1 MPFCFSAFFIP
12 SASFKKHSSVFSI
25 FKKDI
30 LSFFNSLVGYL
41 TIGLFLFITGLFLWV
56 FPETSILSY
65 GYATLEGFFALSP
78 YIFLFIIP
86 AITMRS
92 IAGERADGT
101 YELLVTKPINFIQ
114 LITAKYLS
122 CFAIIAL
129 SILPTIIYYISIY
142 LLGAPTGNIDTGAV
156 IGSYIGLL
164 LLSATFASIGIFA
177 SAVSNNIIVAYLFST
192 FLCFSFYTGFDFLAE
207 VSTLDALSDILS
219 FLGVHAHYE
228 SVSRGVLDIRDFC
241 YFLGAILFFLGLTYL
256 FFERDRHHI
265 KGAARVFLYI
275 LLCIIG
281 INYLASSI
289 FFRIDFTSEKRYT
302 ISDVSKN
309 VLNLLAEDLHVV
321 VFLDGDLP
329 AGFKRLQSGTKDLL
343 SDLKAYAGGRIRYT
357 FINPTEGDVNEQEAY
372 MDALA
377 KRGIEPTK
385 LSVKTEEG
393 LTQKMIY
400 PVAMLMYGE
409 EELPVNLLQ
418 NNRFLSPEEVLN
430 NSLQNLEYTFI
441 NSIKKIT
448 SGGRPII
455 AFTEGHGELTDLEAY
470 DAMHSLG
477 YSYQAGRL
485 NLDSISFETLKQIR
499 VIVVAKPQTPFN
511 EYQKFKLDY
520 FVNHGGKVLWA
531 INQVQGE
538 LDSMQK
544 SGDQVIVAR
553 KLNLDDMLFKYGV
566 RLNYNLLADLN
577 CAQIPL
583 KVGSVG
589 EANQLQLVP
598 WIFYPI
604 FVPKSDHPIV
614 KNIDGI
620 KGQFVGTIDTLPVKN
635 IKKEI
640 LLSSSN
646 FNKVFNVPAL
656 ISLDMVSLEPKQEE
670 FSAQPQ
676 AVAVVLEGVFP
687 SVFKNRPL
695 PAGIP
700 DTLSLNLAKPPLNN
714 KMAVFADGN
723 MLKNEVNST
732 ENVPYNLGWDRATQ
746 QQYGNKTLLLNT
758 IDYLCDESGIISL
771 RNKEVKLRLL
781 DKMSIKT
788 GKLFWQFINVCLP
801 LLALIL
807 FGVIQQ
813 FMRRRKFA
821 RIKH

>member
-122 CFAIIAL
+122 CLTIIAL

-177 SAVSNNIIVAYLFST
+177 SAISNNVIVAYLFST
-192 FLCFSFYTGFDFLAE
+192 FLCFSFYAGFDFLAE
-207 VSTLDALSDILS
+207 ASTRDALSDVLS
-219 FLGVHAHYE
+219 FLGIHAHYE

-256 FFERDRHHI
+256 FFERDRRHI
-265 KGAARVFLYI
+265 KGAAKVFLYI

-302 ISDVSKN
+302 ISNVSKN
-309 VLNLLAEDLHVV
+309 VLNLLEEDLHVV

-329 AGFKRLQSGTKDLL
+329 SGFKRLQSGTKDLL

-357 FINPTEGDVNEQEAY
+357 FINPTEGDVHEQEAY
-372 MDALA
+372 IDALA

-455 AFTEGHGELTDLEAY
+455 AFTEGHGELNDLEAY

-499 VIVVAKPQTPFN
+499 VIVVAKPQTPFT

-538 LDSMQK
+538 LDSMRK
-544 SGDQVIVAR
+544 SGDQVVVAR
-553 KLNLDDMLFKYGV
+553 SLNLDDMLFKYGV
-566 RLNYNLLADLN
+566 RLNYNLIADLN

-583 KVGSVG
+583 NVGRVG
-589 EANQLQLVP
+589 ESNQLQLVP

-620 KGQFVGTIDTLPVKN
+620 KGQFVGTIDTLPVKD
-635 IKKEI
+635 IKKEA
-640 LLSSSN
+640 LLSSSA
-646 FNKVFNVPAL
+646 FNKVSNVPVL
-656 ISLDMVSLEPKQEE
+656 ISLDMASLEPKQAE
-670 FSAQPQ
+670 FRAQPQ

-700 DTLSLNLAKPPLNN
+700 DTLSMNSIKPPINN

-723 MLKNEVNST
+723 MFKNEVNSA

-781 DKMSIKT
+781 DRMSIKT
-788 GKLFWQFINVCLP
+788 DKLFWQFMNVCLP
-801 LLALIL
+801 PFVLIL

-813 FMRRRKFA
+813 FVRRRKFS
-821 RIKH
+821 R

>member
-1 MPFCFSAFFIP
+1 M
-12 SASFKKHSSVFSI
+12 FSI

-41 TIGLFLFITGLFLWV
+41 TIGLFLFVTGLFLWV
-56 FPETSILSY
+56 FPETSVLSY
-65 GYATLEGFFALSP
+65 GYATLDGFFALAP

-92 IAGERADGT
+92 IASERAEGT
-101 YELLVTKPINFIQ
+101 YELLITKPINFIQ
-114 LITAKYLS
+114 LILAKYLS
-122 CFAIIAL
+122 CLTIIVL
-129 SILPTIIYYISIY
+129 SILPTLIYYISIY
-142 LLGAPTGNIDTGAV
+142 SLGAPTGNIDTGAV
-156 IGSYIGLL
+156 IGSYIGLVL
-164 LLSATFASIGIFA
+164 LGAAFASIGVFA
-177 SAVSNNIIVAYLFST
+177 STVSPNVIVAYLFST
-192 FLCFSFYTGFDFLAE
+192 FLCFSFYAGFDFLAG
-207 VSTLDALSDILS
+207 VSTSDTLSDILA
-219 FLGVHAHYE
+219 FLGIHSHYE
-228 SVSRGVLDIRDFC
+228 SVSRGVLDARDFC
-241 YFLGAILFFLGLTYL
+241 YFLGVILFFLGLTYL

-265 KGAARVFLYI
+265 KGAGKLVLYI
-275 LLCIIG
+275 LLFIIAL
-281 INYLASSI
+281 NYLAANI

-302 ISDVSKN
+302 LSDVSKSVLN
-309 VLNLLAEDLHVV
+309 VLKEDLHVV
-321 VFLDGDLP
+321 VFLNGDLP
-329 AGFKRLQSGTKDLL
+329 PGFKRLQNGTKDLL

-357 FINPTEGDVNEQEAY
+357 FINPTEGDAQEQEQY

-385 LSVKTEEG
+385 LSVKTEAG

-400 PVAMLMYGE
+400 PVAVLMYRE
-409 EELPVNLLQ
+409 EELPINLLQ
-418 NNRFLSPEEVLN
+418 NNRFLNPEEVLN

-441 NSIKKIT
+441 NGIKKIT

-455 AFTEGHGELTDLEAY
+455 AFTEGHGELNDLEAY

-485 NLDSISFETLKQIR
+485 NLDSINFETLKQIR
-499 VIVVAKPQTPFN
+499 VIVVAKPQTPFT

-531 INQVQGE
+531 LNQVQGE
-538 LDSMQK
+538 LDSMRK
-544 SGDQVIVAR
+544 SGDQVIVASN
-553 KLNLDDMLFKYGV
+553 LNLDDMLFKYGV

-583 KVGSVG
+583 NVGNVG

-620 KGQFVGTIDTLPVKN
+620 KGQFVGTIDTLAVKN
-635 IKKEI
+635 IEKEV
-640 LLSSSN
+640 LLSSST
-646 FNKVFNVPAL
+646 FNKVSNVPVL
-656 ISLDMVSLEPKQEE
+656 ISLDMVSSAPKPEE
-670 FSAQPQ
+670 FKAQPQ
-676 AVAVVLEGVFP
+676 AVAVALEGIFP

-695 PAGIP
+695 PEGIP
-700 DTLSLNLAKPPLNN
+700 DTLSTNPAKPSLRN
-714 KMAVFADGN
+714 KMVVFADGN
-723 MLKNEVNST
+723 MLKNEVNKS
-732 ENVPYNLGWDRATQ
+732 ENAPYNLGWDRATQ

-788 GKLFWQFINVCLP
+788 DKLLWQFINVCLP
-801 LLALIL
+801 LLVLIL
-807 FGVIQQ
+807 FGVVQQ
-813 FMRRRKFA
+813 LVRKRKFS
-821 RIKH
+821 RQ